1 MTDDIVTRLTNDIA
15 FRLRL
20 QAKVSNLY
28 EIQHPHMVRIPTIYE
43 EAADEIERLRKELSK
58 WATTPPN
65 RMVCATHG
73 EMFMCFDDYMGGVY
87 WCEGCRND

>member
-1 MTDDIVTRLTNDIA
+1 MSLDDLMPKDNDIVQFLRHLAVIKGAEYSAIELT
-15 FRLRL
+15 
-20 QAKVSNLY
+20 
-28 EIQHPHMVRIPTIYE
+28 
-43 EAADEIERLRKELSK
+43 AADEIERLRKELSK